1 MNTLFSKLNF
11 RTIKEESF
19 AKLGGVFA
27 QLVDITNSWLYRREN
42 GKKQRSIPL
51 EAPSLKDAMTILFSK
66 LNFRTI
72 KEESFAK
79 LGGVFAQLGDI
90 TNGWL
95 YCRENGK

>member
-11 RTIKEESF
+11 H
-19 AKLGGVFA
+19 
-27 QLVDITNSWLYRREN
+27 
-42 GKKQRSIPL
+42 
-51 EAPSLKDAMTILFSK
+51 
-66 LNFRTI
+66 TI

-95 YCRENGK
+95 YRREKRKEAKNHPTCGTLLKRGNEHLIY

>member
-11 RTIKEESF
+11 H
-19 AKLGGVFA
+19 
-27 QLVDITNSWLYRREN
+27 
-42 GKKQRSIPL
+42 
-51 EAPSLKDAMTILFSK
+51 
-66 LNFRTI
+66 TI

-95 YCRENGK
+95 YHRENGKKQRTTPLAAPS